1 MAGSAPAL
9 DVFALR
15 DSVVGE
21 YKRFATSFTTIH
33 APDIREQ
40 VEGIYAG
47 DRYWPEPLIQ
57 INPSYKRSTDVGA
70 QVASGLLDPGCA
82 DIFRAKGEPL
92 SLYKHQQQAIALAAE
107 GESYVVTTGTGS
119 GKSLCFFIPIVNH
132 VLDARRSATQR
143 RTHAIV
149 VYPMNALAN
158 SQMDELAKFVD
169 RIPGAPPITF
179 DRYTGQDDRNER
191 TRIAR
196 EPPDILLTNFM
207 MLELLMTRQ
216 EELDRQVI
224 GNCAGLRFLVLDEL
238 HTYRG
243 RQGADVALLV
253 RRVRERLQPENL
265 LCIGTSATMA
275 SEGALEDKN
284 RVVASVASKLFG
296 TEIAE
301 SNVITET
308 LERITDST
316 ATADS
321 VRPSLGE
328 AIDSGTPRDIPDAAL
343 REHPLAVWVETR
355 LGISFSDVDQ
365 RWVRARPLT
374 VSEAV
379 KELSK
384 DSGRS
389 PEDCRKALRD
399 LLLVSSVPERERTS
413 NRTAILG
420 ANEGSFFAFKLHQ
433 FISGAGHAYA
443 TLDPPGERTVTVDGQ
458 QFLPGQADKR
468 LYAVHFCRECGHE
481 YHPVRME
488 QREEGSV
495 FLARDIDDA
504 PPTVRNKTNG
514 DAEESLVEGVF
525 GFLTPHP
532 PDDAGFRF
540 ADRDDDYPETW
551 LEFDAG
557 GHPRLKKYY
566 RGARARRF
574 MVAPDG
580 RVGSGTNAWFLP
592 GKFRLCLRCGNT
604 QGGAARDRTRLASLS
619 AEGRSSATTVLVGSA
634 LRWMHGAESGMDR
647 YTRKLLGFTDNRQD
661 AALQAGHFNDF
672 LFVSLVRAG
681 FLGALRDAGSNGLR
695 SDELGVAQQ
704 RTLGFDQPDPQ
715 VRAEWLLE
723 PTLRGFNL
731 RDAEGTL
738 RQVLTYRIWF
748 DQRRG
753 WRYTNPNLEQLGLVR
768 VEYLGLEDLA
778 ADDELFADSHPLLKH
793 AGHTHR
799 TAVYREL
806 LDHMR
811 KWMAIRSQ
819 VLDTAVLEQLVAKSH
834 SRLRPPWGL
843 GADEKPRA
851 ARWLMI
857 VAPTRRAATL
867 RDMELIVRGGSRSGL
882 GRTLRRTKLWGGD
895 TSIRG
900 LNVKEFDQLVGDL
913 LRAGATHG
921 LVSEESTPFDQPGWR
936 LNDACVRFQLG
947 GAPEN
952 DDGSGHPR
960 SVRETVRD
968 SARTS
973 MDSRLRGNDISS
985 VSAVIPAKAGIH
997 TALTESECGSGQN
1010 AFFRDLYENLA
1021 TMLRAPPHPLFGF
1034 EAREHTAQVDRDNR
1048 EIREK
1053 RFRFGERERDELG
1066 KEEKRLREAGEANR
1080 FLPVLFCSPTMELG
1094 VDIAALNAVHM
1105 RNVPPTPANY
1115 AQRGGRAG
1123 RSGQAALVITYAS
1136 SQSPHDQ
1143 YFFRDPKAMV
1153 YGEVRAPI
1161 LELANRNLID
1171 SHLQAVWLSC
1181 VDQPLDPCIAEL
1193 LVLDD
1198 ASRPIDPDLQAAL
1211 KHKRVADRAG
1221 ERVRRVLDLVADE
1234 LGPELAPWY
1243 TGREAYSD
1251 AIVAAAAKRFDEAF
1265 NRWRDLFAAA
1275 EEQRDAARRTMD
1287 DYSAS
1292 YRDKRA
1298 AQTRH
1303 AQAVDQLNLLQRGT
1317 NATSSDFY
1325 TYRYLA
1331 TEGFLPGYNFPRL
1344 PLLAYVPASRD
1355 GRGRQTYLQRPRF
1368 LALAEFGPRSLVY
1381 HEGRAYRV
1389 VRALLSL
1396 GHRESATP
1404 DARLPTRAVRI
1415 CASCGAGHFGDDRS
1429 MCHACGQPLGNAEV
1443 VGNTY
1448 RIENVATYPAEHIT
1462 ANDEE
1467 RQRQGFDLQT
1477 TFEWATR
1484 DQEVDVRR
1492 ASASDA
1498 DGEIVRM
1505 AYGTGATIT
1514 RLNKGLRRR
1523 ADKKILGFRIDPVS
1537 GYWARSEDEDE
1548 EERSLDPTASP
1559 RQWIV
1564 PSVQDRKNAL
1574 LFQPVG
1580 NSFSEVT
1587 LATVQHAILRGIEAV
1602 FQLEEGEMLAEPMPK
1617 RDVRN
1622 GFLLYEA
1629 TEGGA
1634 GVLTRLV
1641 SQETSLADVA
1651 RKALQIMHFAVGD
1664 DSLPESPADLV
1675 DQPEADCV
1683 AACYRCLM
1691 SYYNQPDH
1699 ESLDRRDENARAMLL
1714 RLAGA
1719 RTGTVPG
1726 RRFTQ
1731 TLSEFITVSEDLT
1744 VSVKDQ
1750 WREEATRRGIPEPDP
1765 KPLVAGERSVR
1776 RVWRKHYVA
1785 AIIDEADR
1793 PAVQPM
1799 EDLGFEVIQFDES
1812 EDWRAAFARLASAL
1826 GQTS

>member
-1 MAGSAPAL
+1 MTQISSPSPDGVEAGSAPAL

-15 DSVVGE
+15 DSVVDE

-40 VEGIYAG
+40 VEDIYAG
-47 DRYWPEPLIQ
+47 NRYWPEPLIQ
-57 INPSYKRSTDVGA
+57 INPSYKISTDVGTL
-70 QVASGLLDPGCA
+70 VADGVLDPGCA
-82 DIFRAKGEPL
+82 DIFRANGEPL
-92 SLYKHQQQAIALAAE
+92 SLYQHQKQAIALAAD
-107 GESYVVTTGTGS
+107 GESFVVTTGTGS
-119 GKSLCFFIPIVNH
+119 GKSLCFFIPIVSH
-132 VLDARRSATQR
+132 VLAARRMSAER

-158 SQMDELAKFVD
+158 SQMDELTKFIDQV
-169 RIPGAPPITF
+169 PGERPITF
-179 DRYTGQDDRNER
+179 DRYTGQDDKSER
-191 TRIAR
+191 RRIAD

-216 EELDRQVI
+216 EEIDRRVI
-224 GNCAGLRFLVLDEL
+224 GNCADLGFLVLDEL

-253 RRVRERLQPENL
+253 RRVRERLQPGKL

-275 SEGALEDKN
+275 SEETLEDKN
-284 RVVASVASKLFG
+284 RVVAGVASKLFG
-296 TEIAE
+296 TRIAE

-321 VRPSLGE
+321 VKPCIGE
-328 AIDSGTPRDIPDAAL
+328 AIDTGVRSQISDAAL

-355 LGISFSDVDQ
+355 LAISFSDVDQ
-365 RWVRARPLT
+365 RWVRARPRT
-374 VSEAV
+374 VTEAV
-379 KELSK
+379 AELS
-384 DSGRS
+384 DESGRS
-389 PEDCRKALRD
+389 PAVCRRVLRD
-399 LLLVSSVPERERTS
+399 LLLVSSVPERDRVSDRTS
-413 NRTAILG
+413 ILG
-420 ANEGSFFAFKLHQ
+420 ASERSFFAFKLHQ

-443 TLDPPGERTVTVDGQ
+443 TIELPGARKVTVDGQ
-458 QFLPGQADKR
+458 QFLPDYPDKR
-468 LYAVHFCRECGHE
+468 LYPVNFCRECGHE
-481 YHPVRME
+481 YHPVRLVR
-488 QREEGSV
+488 QEGESV

-504 PPTVRNKTNG
+504 PPTGQDEADGHANEARP
-514 DAEESLVEGVF
+514 EGTF

-532 PDDAGFRF
+532 PDDSTFTF
-540 ADRDDDYPETW
+540 ADREDDYPETW
-551 LEFDAG
+551 LELDAG
-557 GHPRLKKYY
+557 GSSRLKKYY
-566 RGARARRF
+566 RDARARSF
-574 MVAPDG
+574 AVGSDG
-580 RVGSGTNAWFLP
+580 CVGSGTKAWFQP

-619 AEGRSSATTVLVGSA
+619 AEGRSSATTVLVGSV
-634 LRWMHGAESGMDR
+634 LRWMHATSAMDP

-681 FLGALRDAGSNGLR
+681 FLGALQDAGPNGLR
-695 SDELGVAQQ
+695 SDELGIAQQ
-704 RTLGFDQPDPQ
+704 RTLGFDRSDPQ
-715 VRAEWLLE
+715 IRAEWLLE
-723 PTLRGFNL
+723 PALRGFNL
-731 RDAEGTL
+731 QEAEGTL
-738 RQVLTYRIWF
+738 RQVLAYRIWF

-753 WRYTNPNLEQLGLVR
+753 WRYTNPNLEQLGMVR
-768 VEYLGLEDLA
+768 VEYLGLADLA

-793 AGHTHR
+793 ADHTVR
-799 TAVYREL
+799 AAVYREL

-819 VLDTAVLEQLVAKSH
+819 VLDTAVLEQVVAKSH

-843 GADEKPRA
+843 GTDEKPRV

-857 VAPTRRAATL
+857 VAPTRRASTL

-882 GRTLRRTKLWGGD
+882 GRTLRTMGLWGGD
-895 TSIRG
+895 TSVRE
-900 LNVKEFDQLVGDL
+900 LKSKELDRLVEDL

-921 LVSEESTPFDQPGWR
+921 LVSQESTPFDQSGWR
-936 LNDACVRFQLG
+936 LNDASVLFQLG
-947 GAPEN
+947 GTPE
-952 DDGSGHPR
+952 DGS
-960 SVRETVRD
+960 
-968 SARTS
+968 
-973 MDSRLRGNDISS
+973 
-985 VSAVIPAKAGIH
+985 
-997 TALTESECGSGQN
+997 GSGQN

-1021 TMLRAPPHPLFGF
+1021 RMLRAPVHPLFGF
-1034 EAREHTAQVDRDNR
+1034 EAREHTAQVDPDNR

-1053 RFRFGERERDELG
+1053 RFRFGDREREELATD
-1066 KEEKRLREAGEANR
+1066 EKRLREAGEANR

-1143 YFFRDPKAMV
+1143 YFFRDPRAMV
-1153 YGEVRAPI
+1153 HGEVRAPI
-1161 LELANRNLID
+1161 LEFANRDLID

-1193 LVLDD
+1193 LVLGD
-1198 ASRPIDPDLQAAL
+1198 AGRPIEPDLEASLKDRRAAEDAG
-1211 KHKRVADRAG
+1211 KRI
-1221 ERVRRVLDLVADE
+1221 RRVLDLVEDE
-1234 LGPELAPWY
+1234 LTPELAPWY
-1243 TGREAYSD
+1243 TGRDVYTD
-1251 AIVAAAAKRFDEAF
+1251 GIVATAAGRFDAAF

-1317 NATSSDFY
+1317 TALSSDFY

-1415 CASCGAGHFGDDRS
+1415 CASCGAGHFGDDLS
-1429 MCHACGQPLGNAEV
+1429 MCHACGESLGNAEV

-1448 RIENVATYPAEHIT
+1448 RIENVATHPAEHIT

-1477 TFEWATR
+1477 TFEWAIR
-1484 DQEVDVRR
+1484 DREIDVRR
-1492 ASASDA
+1492 ASVSDA
-1498 DGEIVRM
+1498 EGEIVRM
-1505 AYGTGATIT
+1505 AYGPGATIT

-1523 ADKKILGFRIDPVS
+1523 ADKKVLGFRIDPVS
-1537 GYWARSEDEDE
+1537 GYWARNE
-1548 EERSLDPTASP
+1548 EEEADEQASDPTASP

-1574 LFQPVG
+1574 LFRPAD
-1580 NSFSEVT
+1580 SSLSEVT
-1587 LATVQHAILRGIEAV
+1587 LTTVQHAILRGIEAV
-1602 FQLEEGEMLAEPMPK
+1602 FQLEEGEMLAEPMPT

-1641 SQETSLADVA
+1641 SQEGSLADVA
-1651 RKALQIMHFAVGD
+1651 RRALQIMHLAVGD

-1675 DQPEADCV
+1675 DQPDASCV
-1683 AACYRCLM
+1683 AACYRCIM

-1699 ESLDRRDENARAMLL
+1699 ESLDRRDEDARAMLL

-1719 RTGTVPG
+1719 RTVRRAGTQPIAATFTGVPG
-1726 RRFTQ
+1726 EVFAAV
-1731 TLSEFITVSEDLT
+1731 TVSRVDRWLAET
-1744 VSVKDQ
+1744 
-1750 WREEATRRGIPEPDP
+1750 TRRGIPEPDP
-1765 KPLVAGERSVR
+1765 KPLLAGERSVR
-1776 RVWRKHYVA
+1776 YVWRRHYVA
-1785 AIIDEADR
+1785 ALVDEADR
-1793 PAVQPM
+1793 PALQPL
-1799 EDLGFEVIQFDES
+1799 EDLGFEVIQFEDPES
-1812 EDWRAAFARLASAL
+1812 WRAAFALLAAAL
-1826 GQTS
+1826 GHLS